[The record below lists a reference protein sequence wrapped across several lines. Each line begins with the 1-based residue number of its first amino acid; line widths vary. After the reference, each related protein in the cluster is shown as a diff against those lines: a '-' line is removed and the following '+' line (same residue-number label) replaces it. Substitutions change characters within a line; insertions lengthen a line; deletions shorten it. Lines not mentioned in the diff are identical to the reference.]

1 MEDWHMNR
9 LEGKVAIITGGNSG
23 VGAATAMKFAQ
34 EGAKVVITARRQA
47 QLEEVAAKIREA
59 GGEVL
64 PITSDISKVEDAKT
78 VVSSVIEKYGKI
90 DILIN
95 NAGVLDNGLKAID
108 SFTDD
113 DMNRVIDINTK
124 GTMVMLREVSAE
136 MAKVNYGSIVNVAS
150 VAGVMGCGGAAYVAS
165 KAAVIGLTRH
175 TALRFCGTGIR
186 CNAICPGTIVTP
198 MVAGMSA
205 ENMDMNIF
213 GQMMK
218 HNDLKVPPCMP
229 EDVANMLLF
238 LASDESRAI
247 TGQTLVTD
255 FGSTL

>member
-1 MEDWHMNR
+1 MGR
-9 LEGKVAIITGGNSG
+9 LEGKVAIVTGGNSG
-23 VGAATAMKFAQ
+23 VGAATAKKFAA
-34 EGAKVVITARRQA
+34 EGAKVVITARRAA
-47 QLEEVAAKIREA
+47 QLEEVAAEIRNA

-64 PITSDISKVEDAKT
+64 PVVSDISKLEDAKR
-78 VVSSVIEKYGKI
+78 VVAETLEKYGKI
-90 DILIN
+90 DVLIN
-95 NAGVLDNGLKAID
+95 NAGVLDGGLKAID

-124 GTMVMLREVSAE
+124 GTMTMMREVTAE
-136 MAKVNYGSIVNVAS
+136 MAKTGYGSIVNVAS

-165 KAAVIGLTRH
+165 KAAVIGITRH
-175 TALRFCGTGIR
+175 TALRFAGTNVR

-198 MVAGMSA
+198 MVAGMSP

-218 HNDLKVPPCMP
+218 HNDLKVQPCMP

>member
-1 MEDWHMNR
+1 MGR

-23 VGAATAMKFAQ
+23 VGAVTAMKFAA
-34 EGAKVVITARRQA
+34 EGAKVVITARRA
-47 QLEEVAAKIREA
+47 APLEEVAEKIRQA

-64 PITSDISKVEDAKT
+64 PIASDISNTDDARR
-78 VVSSVIEKYGKI
+78 VVATTLETFGKI

-108 SFTDD
+108 SFSDD

-124 GTMVMLREVSAE
+124 GTMCMMREISSE
-136 MAKVNYGSIVNVAS
+136 MAKTGYGSIVNVAS
-150 VAGVMGCGGAAYVAS
+150 VAGAMGCGGAAYVAS

-175 TALRFCGTGIR
+175 TALRFVGTNVR
-186 CNAICPGTIVTP
+186 CNALCPGTIVTP
-198 MVAGMSA
+198 MVADMNPA
-205 ENMDMNIF
+205 NLDMNIF

-218 HNDLKVPPCMP
+218 HNDLKVQPCMP

-238 LASDESRAI
+238 FASDESRAI
-247 TGQTLVTD
+247 TGQIIVTD